1 MFFHPLIYKLICYA
15 LIVVVKILLLMR
27 ADKGI
32 AIKLRQQGKSYR
44 DISGD
49 LGIPKSTL
57 SVWFKNDPLSQ
68 EVKLKLSSK
77 SNIRVA
83 ERIKKFSETNR
94 RKWEAWR
101 EAARYEA
108 KKDFKNLAKN
118 PLFIAGNMLY
128 WAEGDSK
135 VKNPLSLTN
144 TDPRMIRVYIKFLIK
159 ILKID
164 KNKIRATLILYPDLN
179 ENRCINFWSEEVGLP
194 KSQFYKTQF
203 IEGRHPTSR
212 LSRGI
217 CMIGNNSRQL
227 KEKVLIW
234 IDLLSKGL

>member
-1 MFFHPLIYKLICYA
+1 MRTDREGAVRLRKL
-15 LIVVVKILLLMR
+15 
-27 ADKGI
+27 
-32 AIKLRQQGKSYR
+32 GKSYYE
-44 DISGD
+44 ISRA

-57 SVWFKNDPLSQ
+57 SVWFKDDPMSQ

-83 ERIKKFSETNR
+83 ERIKKFSENNK
-94 RKWEAWR
+94 RKWELWR
-101 EAARYEA
+101 AEARYEA
-108 KKDFKNLAKN
+108 KKDFESLAKN

-135 VKNPLSLTN
+135 VKNPLRLTN
-144 TDPRMIRVYIKFLIK
+144 TDPRMIRLYVKFLIR

-179 ENRCINFWSEEVGLP
+179 KNSCINFWSKEIDLP
-194 KSQFYKTQF
+194 RSQFYKTQF

-234 IDLLSKGL
+234 IDLLSKSL